1 MLLTPGVIAG
11 APLVPRLINH
21 PFRCER
27 EREREDE
34 RALVSVKEKVEE
46 IDTRRFFRSCSSS
59 WQHGA
64 DRFHSG
70 NILKINLY

>member
-21 PFRCER
+21 PFRY

-34 RALVSVKEKVEE
+34 GELGKCYRKGGG
-46 IDTRRFFRSCSSS
+46 DRHSSFS
-59 WQHGA
+59 EVAPHHGSMA
-64 DRFHSG
+64 HSG
-70 NILKINLY
+70 NVLKINLY